1 MPFMIDPR
9 NNWALA
15 EKRLTDESDP
25 RRRQILQTLIAHSKA
40 EAKPDFDALMATV
53 APNAKYVSYTGGDG
67 AKANSPN
74 GKAAVGEYYSM
85 IVGSGMNHIEHHVD
99 RMAVGRDTLTTEGDM
114 KMAYPGAILTAMG
127 ISVPDEKAL
136 YLYEDR
142 LMIVWEFDDKGRVIC
157 EDSYSGGD
165 FAKFEGIA
173 DRPIRPDQIYRWG
186 DDPAA

>member
-1 MPFMIDPR
+1 VSHVIDPR
-9 NNWALA
+9 KNWALA
-15 EKRLTDESDP
+15 EKRLSDESDP
-25 RRRQILQTLIAHSKA
+25 RRRQILETLIAHSKA

-67 AKANSPN
+67 AKANSPD

-85 IVGSGMNHIEHHVD
+85 IVGSGMNHIEHDVE

-114 KMAYPGAILTAMG
+114 KMAYPGVVLKAMG
-127 ISVPDEKAL
+127 IDVPDESAL

-142 LMIVWEFDDKGRVIC
+142 LIIVWEFDDDGLVIC

-165 FAKFEGIA
+165 RAKFEGIA
-173 DRPIRPDQIYRWG
+173 ERPVRLDQIYLWG
-186 DDPAA
+186 EDPAS